1 MGRQAGDVKV
11 LGEIGNATPARLHH
25 RPLTHRF
32 LHPPM
37 IDLVRC
43 GVMLRDPCK
52 RHACASI
59 SSLASSRFPGSQG
72 QVFSDENEGI
82 S

>member
-32 LHPPM
+32 LHPPDDRSREM
-37 IDLVRC
+37 W
-43 GVMLRDPCK
+43 
-52 RHACASI
+52 RHA
-59 SSLASSRFPGSQG
+59 PGPLQTPCLRKHIQPS
-72 QVFSDENEGI
+72 
-82 S
+82 